1 MLTSWRSTKVTN
13 PSTTRAR
20 LIWARSLCLAN
31 LPPMTRA
38 ERMAHYQAVAAVRAA
53 DDHKRSM
60 TSQGRLEGV

>member
-1 MLTSWRSTKVTN
+1 MNN

-38 ERMAHYQAVAAVRAA
+38 KRMAHYQAVSAVRAA

-60 TSQGRLEGV
+60 APQGRLEGV